1 MSNANRFC
9 ITVNKK
15 EERRKRVKKMK
26 ITTGLQC
33 HFSAVFVCQLFLCLC
48 LSNSVLVARA
58 KSLEHH
64 HSHHPTKDTEY
75 GGSAGDGNSCDSVE
89 HYFNSLNVTV
99 RPDING
105 NTGELHF

>member
-1 MSNANRFC
+1 
-9 ITVNKK
+9 
-15 EERRKRVKKMK
+15 MK

-48 LSNSVLVARA
+48 LSNSVLVASA

-75 GGSAGDGNSCDSVE
+75 GGGAGDGNSCDSVE

-105 NTGELHF
+105 KTGKLYF

>member
-1 MSNANRFC
+1 ML
-9 ITVNKK
+9 
-15 EERRKRVKKMK
+15 KMK

-33 HFSAVFVCQLFLCLC
+33 HFSVMFVCKLLLCLC
-48 LSNSVLVARA
+48 LSNSVLVVNA
-58 KSLEHH
+58 KNLDH

-75 GGSAGDGNSCDSVE
+75 GGASDGNSCDSME

-105 NTGELHF
+105 KTGKLI